1 MWYHLLFNP
10 AVIAFIIALIV
21 VIIVHWK
28 YAEPRRKYEFRGIT
42 SDDYFEE
49 LIVKQPPAP
58 KSKKKEQIPPTT
70 KSGKKVWKYEEEC
83 RRILEKIYKK
93 PFPSKRPDF
102 LKSPI
107 TKQNLEL
114 DCYNEEL
121 KIAVEYDGAQHAK
134 YTPHFHRGDKWK
146 FIYQVRKDD
155 WKNLKCRE
163 MNITLIRI
171 PHYVPF
177 DKLEKYIRGKLIKA
191 NKL

>member
-1 MWYHLLFNP
+1 MWYHIAAFV
-10 AVIAFIIALIV
+10 AVIVV
-21 VIIVHWK
+21 VIILHYK
-28 YAEPRRKYEFRGIT
+28 YAEPRRKFEFRGLS
-42 SDDYFEE
+42 SDDYYKEI
-49 LIVKQPPAP
+49 IVKPTTSTKP
-58 KSKKKEQIPPTT
+58 KSKSPAPP
-70 KSGKKVWKYEEEC
+70 KSGKKVWKCEEEC
-83 RRILEKIYKK
+83 RRILEKIYNKS
-93 PFPSKRPDF
+93 FPSKRPEF

-121 KIAVEYDGAQHAK
+121 KIALEYDGAQHAK

-155 WKNLKCRE
+155 WKTLKCRE